1 LLLLQLLLLG
11 NDVAENPGPETKVGE
26 VSVFHW
32 NSRSIRH
39 TLDHLQTISNDSSK
53 ICVTESHLDENI
65 LTTDIKL
72 PRIS

>member
-1 LLLLQLLLLG
+1 MINQNISFTLLLLQLLLLG

-39 TLDHLQTISNDSSK
+39 KTFKSPVIIIRGDDSNALS
-53 ICVTESHLDENI
+53 IEM
-65 LTTDIKL
+65 
-72 PRIS
+72 

>member
-1 LLLLQLLLLG
+1 MICFDKSIQISLLG

-39 TLDHLQTISNDSSK
+39 KLDHLQTISITSNQINSPPLNSK
-53 ICVTESHLDENI
+53 SLRLNTC
-65 LTTDIKL
+65 K
-72 PRIS
+72 

>member
-1 LLLLQLLLLG
+1 MPGLSSMNELLLG

-39 TLDHLQTISNDSSK
+39 KLDHLLGLLVFFYVLQTK
-53 ICVTESHLDENI
+53 WTAHLLI
-65 LTTDIKL
+65 MRKKF
-72 PRIS
+72 PQ